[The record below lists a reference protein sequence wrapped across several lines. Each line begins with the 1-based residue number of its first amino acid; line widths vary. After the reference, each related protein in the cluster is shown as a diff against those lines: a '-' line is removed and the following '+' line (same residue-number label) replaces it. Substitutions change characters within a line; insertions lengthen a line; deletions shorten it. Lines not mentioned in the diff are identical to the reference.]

1 MIYAIVFVLICLDYG
16 PNRVVFSSC
25 FFFISIHLDHNLNG
39 LFFLFY
45 FNPFRLWLK
54 GYNLV
59 YLSKAHP
66 QEGYLARIS

>member
-1 MIYAIVFVLICLDYG
+1 MIYANVFVLICLGYC
-16 PNRVVFSSC
+16 PNKLVFSSC

-45 FNPFRLWLK
+45 FTHL
-54 GYNLV
+54 GYGPNGHNLV
-59 YLSKAHP
+59 CLSKAHH